1 MLATV
6 GEGFGVLVRECDCER
21 ITGTRTRTRTSTY
34 HEYHVRQKSEGS
46 LRFWKNNSSP
56 MLQAFERR

>member
-21 ITGTRTRTRTSTY
+21 ITGTRTRTSTY